1 MKLYP
6 EGYDG
11 TKMSEE
17 QRGQYV
23 EQKEV
28 NEKDHDVFLMSENFM

>member
-11 TKMSEE
+11 TKMSDE

-28 NEKDHDVFLMSENFM
+28 GHFYFD